1 VEKKFTAL
9 ICDDSAVVRK
19 VLCRHLSDGPFKEVH
34 EATDGVQAVEMYRL
48 HRPDIVFMDIVMPR
62 KTGIE
67 ALCEIREHDPAAR
80 VVMASSTG
88 TTRNLKAAIDAGA
101 ADFIQ
106 KPFERDA
113 VLALVRRILEG
124 EWE

>member
-1 VEKKFTAL
+1 MEKKFTAL

-88 TTRNLKAAIDAGA
+88 APAGTMRRSVRGGVSVSTSASGVAATATGKSAGNLGAGS
-101 ADFIQ
+101 
-106 KPFERDA
+106 
-113 VLALVRRILEG
+113 
-124 EWE
+124 